1 MEIVFS
7 IQVLVDVFED
17 VIVWNF
23 LAYQGWC
30 IDIVDEDYF
39 FVVEFNKVGIVIKV
53 DMVFVGNYVWLDD
66 NMDGI

>member
-23 LAYQGWC
+23 LVYQGWC